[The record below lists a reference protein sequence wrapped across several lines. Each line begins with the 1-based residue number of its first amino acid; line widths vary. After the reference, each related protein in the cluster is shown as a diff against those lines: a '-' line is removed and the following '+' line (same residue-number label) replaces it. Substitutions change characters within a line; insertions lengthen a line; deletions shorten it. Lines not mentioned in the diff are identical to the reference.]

1 MTRSL
6 RDTLCHPWPRRVSI
20 YPDRPKTYPAARAV
34 RSARAAACGRVP
46 ARRRTASTRAN
57 LGGMKTMDSIQREK
71 KRARAKVRCAE
82 DPEYRARKLA
92 ASGRYYSRNSETIVV
107 RASEK

>member
-1 MTRSL
+1 
-6 RDTLCHPWPRRVSI
+6 
-20 YPDRPKTYPAARAV
+20 
-34 RSARAAACGRVP
+34 
-46 ARRRTASTRAN
+46 
-57 LGGMKTMDSIQREK
+57 MKTMDSIQREK